1 MAKKKQTK
9 TQTKVI
15 ETAVTVDE
23 EAIALRNQNRM
34 RIGVYLFLVLIA
46 CLASGGAFVE
56 LWDESSVYPSSSMTK
71 KYKLSHYLPALEDTR
86 GETEVLVFESKN
98 PGGTL
103 LVLGGTHPNEP
114 ASNVTAVLIAENL
127 HIDQGKVIVI
137 PRSNASA
144 YTATEPQEAF
154 PQSFHIKNRKGRPR
168 EFKIGSRY
176 SNMLDGWPDPIVYRH
191 HPSGQLLSGAE
202 TRNLNRAYPGKE
214 NGSLTE
220 MIAYAITEV
229 VRREKVD
236 LVIDLH
242 EAAPEYPVINA
253 LVAHQKVTDIAAMA
267 TVDLQMRGVEI
278 QLEVSPENF
287 HGLSHREIGDFT
299 NASVVL
305 LETAGALQGRMRGVT
320 NTDLVINSKD
330 PFYAWADKLGKL
342 AVPFPEEGIPLET
355 RVGRHLE
362 SIKVLSTVFSE
373 FNPEQAISYSRV
385 PGFDELNEH
394 GIGFY
399 LR

>member
-1 MAKKKQTK
+1 MAKKKQQR
-9 TQTKVI
+9 TQQKITESEVPIDEQARI
-15 ETAVTVDE
+15 EQ
-23 EAIALRNQNRM
+23 NQNRL
-34 RIGVYLFLVLIA
+34 RIGMYLFLVLIA
-46 CLASGGAFVE
+46 CVASGGAFAE
-56 LWDESSVYPSSSMTK
+56 LWNPGSVYPSAALSK
-71 KYKLSHYLPALEDTR
+71 KTKLSNYLPSLKGTR
-86 GETEVLVFESKN
+86 GETDILIFKSRN
-98 PGGTL
+98 PGGTVL
-103 LVLGGTHPNEP
+103 ILGGTHPNEP
-114 ASNVTAVLIAENL
+114 AANVTAVLIAENL
-127 HIDQGKVIVI
+127 HVEQGKVIVI
-137 PRSNASA
+137 PRANASA
-144 YTATEPQEAF
+144 FTATEPQEAF
-154 PQSFHIKNRKGRPR
+154 PQSFYIKNRKDRLR
-168 EFKIGSRY
+168 EFNIGSRY
-176 SNMLDGWPDPIVYRH
+176 TNILDGWPDPIVYRH

-229 VRREKVD
+229 VRREKID

-253 LVAHQKVTDIAAMA
+253 IVAHQKATDIAAMA
-267 TVDLQMRGVEI
+267 TVELQMRGVEI

-299 NASVVL
+299 EANVVL

-320 NTDLVINSKD
+320 NEELVTKSKD
-330 PFYAWADKLGKL
+330 PLYARADKLGKL

-362 SIKVLSTVFSE
+362 SIKVLTEMFSE
-373 FNPEQAISYSRV
+373 FNPDKIISYSRV
-385 PGFDELNEH
+385 PGFDELKEH

-399 LR
+399 LK